1 MDAYRV
7 DFGRPIAL
15 FALSNVALVPHIAQR
30 FHIFEPRY
38 RQMVTDALAAGN
50 GRIEHAAPIAV
61 ALGSTSGDAPGGIR
75 PVVCIGRMTNV
86 EPYDDGRFEIVLQG
100 VCRARIDE
108 VDAAEGT
115 RLYDRGWL
123 RPLAPSDTVEPTM
136 PEVRRTVRSL
146 LSNPRLSRL
155 CVGEFVRGLASHDEL
170 PVSAMLDLVG
180 FVTFSDP
187 ERRYDLLSHPDCRDR
202 AAIVTRELQE
212 LDTLVSL
219 VDRQR
224 PATWPKGV
232 GFN

>member
-1 MDAYRV
+1 MDSYRV

-15 FALSNVALVPHIAQR
+15 FALSNVALVPHLAQR

-38 RQMVTDALAAGN
+38 RQMIGDATAEGQ
-50 GRIEHAAPIAV
+50 GHMERSAPIAV
-61 ALGSTSGDAPGGIR
+61 AMADAAGGDINGLR
-75 PVVCIGRMTNV
+75 SVVCVGHLSNV
-86 EPYDDGRFEIVLQG
+86 EPYDDGRFDIHLQG

-108 VDAAEGT
+108 IDAAEGS
-115 RLYDRGWL
+115 RLYDRAWL
-123 RPLAPSDTVEPTM
+123 RPLAPAASAEPPM
-136 PEVRRTVRSL
+136 LEVRRTVRSL

-155 CVGEFVRGLASHDEL
+155 CVGEFVRRLASHEQL
-170 PVSAMLDLVG
+170 PISAMLDLIG

-212 LDTLVSL
+212 LDHLVSL
-219 VDRQR
+219 VDRQE
-224 PATWPKGV
+224 PSTWPKGV

>member
-15 FALSNVALVPHIAQR
+15 FALPNVGLVPHIAQR

-38 RQMVTDALAAGN
+38 RQMIGDAMAEGQGHLE
-50 GRIEHAAPIAV
+50 RSIPIAV
-61 ALGSTSGDAPGGIR
+61 AMADASGGDVDGLR
-75 PVVCIGRMTNV
+75 SVVCVGRLSNV
-86 EPYDDGRFEIVLQG
+86 EPYDDGRFEILLQG

-108 VDAAEGT
+108 IDAADGS
-115 RLYDRGWL
+115 RLYDRAWL
-123 RPLAPSDTVEPTM
+123 RPLAPPDGADPPM

-146 LSNPRLSRL
+146 LCNPRLSRL
-155 CVGEFVRGLASHDEL
+155 CVGEFLRRLASHEQL
-170 PVSAMLDLVG
+170 PVSAMLDLIG
-180 FVTFSDP
+180 FVAFSDP

-219 VDRQR
+219 VDQQQ
-224 PATWPKGV
+224 PSTWPKGV

>member
-15 FALSNVALVPHIAQR
+15 FALSNVALVPHLAQR

-38 RQMVTDALAAGN
+38 RQMIREAIEAGH
-50 GRIEHAAPIAV
+50 GDLDRASPIAV
-61 ALGSTSGDAPGGIR
+61 ALTNASDGESADLR
-75 PVVCIGRMTNV
+75 PVVCVGRLTGV
-86 EPYDDGRFEIVLQG
+86 EPFDDGRFDIVLQG
-100 VCRARIDE
+100 ICRASIDE

-115 RLYDRGWL
+115 RLYDRAWL
-123 RPLAPSDTVEPTM
+123 RPLATAEGTEPPM
-136 PEVRRTVRSL
+136 PEVRRTVCSL

-155 CVGEFVRGLASHDEL
+155 CVGEFVRGLASHEEL

-219 VDRQR
+219 VDRQK

>member
-1 MDAYRV
+1 MEAYRV

-38 RQMVTDALAAGN
+38 RQMITDAMAAGN
-50 GRIEHAAPIAV
+50 GHLERSAPIAV
-61 ALGSTSGDAPGGIR
+61 ALAGGSNDDPAGLR
-75 PVVCIGRMTNV
+75 PVVCVGRLTNV
-86 EPYDDGRFEIVLQG
+86 EPYDDGRFEIALQG

-108 VDAAEGT
+108 IDAAEGS
-115 RLYDRGWL
+115 RLYDRAWL
-123 RPLAPSDTVEPTM
+123 RPLAPAEGAEPPM

-155 CVGEFVRGLASHDEL
+155 CVGEFVRGLASHEEL

-212 LDTLVSL
+212 LDSLVSL
-219 VDRQR
+219 VDRQH

-232 GFN
+232 GYN

>member
-38 RQMVTDALAAGN
+38 RQMISDAISESQGHLE
-50 GRIEHAAPIAV
+50 RSAPIAV
-61 ALGSTSGDAPGGIR
+61 ALHDADGEFGGVR
-75 PVVCIGRMTNV
+75 SVVCVGRLTNV
-86 EPYDDGRFEIVLQG
+86 EPYDDGRFEIVMQG

-108 VDAAEGT
+108 IDAAEGS
-115 RLYDRGWL
+115 RLYDRAWL
-123 RPLAPSDTVEPTM
+123 RPLATADVSEPAM

-146 LSNPRLSRL
+146 LCNPRLSRL

-170 PVSAMLDLVG
+170 RVSAMLDLVG

-187 ERRYDLLSHPDCRDR
+187 ARRYDLLSHPDCRDR

-212 LDTLVSL
+212 LDRLVSL
-219 VDRQR
+219 VDRQQ
-224 PATWPKGV
+224 PSTWPKGL
-232 GFN
+232 GYN

>member
-15 FALSNVALVPHIAQR
+15 FVLPNVGLMPHIAQR

-38 RQMVTDALAAGN
+38 RQMVGAAIAEGQGDLN
-50 GRIEHAAPIAV
+50 RAAPIAV
-61 ALGSTSGDAPGGIR
+61 AMAGTTPEGEAGLR
-75 PVVCIGRMTNV
+75 PIVCVGRITNV

-108 VDAAEGT
+108 LDPAEGN
-115 RLYDRGWL
+115 RLHDRAWL
-123 RPLAPSDTVEPTM
+123 RPLAPEDAADPPM
-136 PEVRRTVRSL
+136 PEVRRTLRSL

-155 CVGEFVRGLASHDEL
+155 CVGEFVRGLASHDDL
-170 PVSAMLDLVG
+170 SVSAMLDLVG

-187 ERRYDLLSHPDCRDR
+187 ERRYDLLAHPDCRDR

-219 VDRQR
+219 VDRQQ
-224 PATWPKGV
+224 PAAWPKGI
-232 GFN
+232 GLN

>member
-1 MDAYRV
+1 MDGYRV

-38 RQMVTDALAAGN
+38 RQMITDAIAVGN
-50 GRIEHAAPIAV
+50 GQLERAAPIAV
-61 ALGSTSGDAPGGIR
+61 ALGGSAGENPGGLR
-75 PVVCIGRMTNV
+75 PVVCVGRLANV
-86 EPYDDGRFEIVLQG
+86 EPYDDGRFDIVLQG

-108 VDAAEGT
+108 IDAAEGS

-123 RPLAPSDTVEPTM
+123 RPLAAAEGGEPPM

-155 CVGEFVRGLASHDEL
+155 CVAEFVRGLAAHEEL

-180 FVTFSDP
+180 FVTFADA

-212 LDTLVSL
+212 LDSLVSL
-219 VDRQR
+219 VDRQH
-224 PATWPKGV
+224 PATWPKGI